1 MDEERTELIVL
12 LESIKENITRN
23 PGKKTWAGIVMVNGL
38 EYHWRVTEKSL
49 EYLAGEDD
57 ERISD

>member
-1 MDEERTELIVL
+1 MDEERTDLIVL

-38 EYHWRVTEKSL
+38 EYHWQVTERPIGIMIEEK
-49 EYLAGEDD
+49 E
-57 ERISD
+57 